1 VRVVHQGGISI
12 SLFVWASLRGV
23 ASGKQEVFV
32 GWIVCREMLSSRR
45 LNKVKVKKRIEG
57 VNSI

>member
-1 VRVVHQGGISI
+1 
-12 SLFVWASLRGV
+12 LRGV
-23 ASGKQEVFV
+23 ASGRQEVFV
-32 GWIVCREMLSSRR
+32 GWIVYREILGSRR